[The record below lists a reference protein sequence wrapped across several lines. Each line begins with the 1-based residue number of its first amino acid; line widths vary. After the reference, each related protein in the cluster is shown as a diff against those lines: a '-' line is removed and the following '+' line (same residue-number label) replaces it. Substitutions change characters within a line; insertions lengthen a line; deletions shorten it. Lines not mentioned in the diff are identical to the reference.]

1 MNGDHMRSKVVNLI
15 TKMDT
20 EAYKRVVTALKLYDE
35 YLHSNNDV
43 TEAIKV
49 RKLLGELSILRT
61 AREI

>member
-1 MNGDHMRSKVVNLI
+1 MRSKIVNLI
-15 TKMDT
+15 TKQDT
-20 EAYKRVVTALKLYDE
+20 ETYNRVRTALKLYDE

-49 RKLLGELSILRT
+49 RKLIGELSILRT